1 MLATGLPLE
10 VLSVMATEILINV
23 RPSETRVAFV
33 ENGVLTDLTIEKKS
47 SPTFVGSIFRGT
59 VTRVLP
65 GMQAAFVD
73 IGLEKAGF
81 LYVGDVL
88 DESNLDSGFLDP
100 DSEAE
105 LETEAEVPATSD
117 GSSPSAGSL
126 NPGPKIPIQE
136 LLKEGQDI
144 LVQVSKD
151 PLGTKGARLTTHL
164 SLAGRFLVYLP
175 NARQLG
181 ISRKIESE
189 AERNRLKNLVKSIQ
203 PPGGVIVRTAGEGAS
218 EESLRSDIESMD
230 RVAKEVFRNYE
241 KRKTP
246 GLVYQEI
253 DVELRA
259 LRDMLTDSVQA
270 VWVDDVEAQK
280 KIHRFVGQ
288 ILPKFRQQIF
298 LHEGPEPLFDRYDL
312 DLEISRCLDRK
323 IWLKS
328 GGSLVFDEAEALV
341 VIDVNTGRFVGK
353 KDLDETILKNNL
365 EAAREIAHQ
374 IRVRNCGGIIIVD
387 FIDMQ
392 KTAHREKVLA
402 VLNEEVRSDRARTQ
416 VISMTGL
423 GLVEITRKR
432 NRPSL
437 LKELCEPCSY
447 CEGRGWVKKVTTV
460 AHEILRELERGSFQ
474 EKKEMPL
481 LVRCHAQ
488 VLDWMYENEE
498 SQLVALE
505 KRLARSIAFKSE
517 PSFHIERF
525 VMEIQKKALPQ
536 KGGL

>member
-23 RPSETRVAFV
+23 RSSETRVAFV
-33 ENGVLTDLTIEKKS
+33 ENGVLADLTIEKKS
-47 SPTFVGSIFRGT
+47 SPTFVGSIFRGI

-88 DESNLDSGFLDP
+88 DESNIESGFLESE
-100 DSEAE
+100 SEAE
-105 LETEAEVPATSD
+105 LEADTEVRPSTEASGPNTSMF
-117 GSSPSAGSL
+117 
-126 NPGPKIPIQE
+126 NPGSKTPIQQ

-203 PPGGVIVRTAGEGAS
+203 PHGGVIVRTAGEGAS
-218 EESLRSDIESMD
+218 EESLRWDIESMD

-259 LRDMLTDSVQA
+259 LRDML
-270 VWVDDVEAQK
+270 
-280 KIHRFVGQ
+280 
-288 ILPKFRQQIF
+288 
-298 LHEGPEPLFDRYDL
+298 
-312 DLEISRCLDRK
+312 
-323 IWLKS
+323 
-328 GGSLVFDEAEALV
+328 
-341 VIDVNTGRFVGK
+341 
-353 KDLDETILKNNL
+353 
-365 EAAREIAHQ
+365 
-374 IRVRNCGGIIIVD
+374 
-387 FIDMQ
+387 
-392 KTAHREKVLA
+392 
-402 VLNEEVRSDRARTQ
+402 
-416 VISMTGL
+416 
-423 GLVEITRKR
+423 
-432 NRPSL
+432 
-437 LKELCEPCSY
+437 
-447 CEGRGWVKKVTTV
+447 
-460 AHEILRELERGSFQ
+460 
-474 EKKEMPL
+474 
-481 LVRCHAQ
+481 
-488 VLDWMYENEE
+488 
-498 SQLVALE
+498 
-505 KRLARSIAFKSE
+505 
-517 PSFHIERF
+517 
-525 VMEIQKKALPQ
+525 
-536 KGGL
+536 